1 MDERRADRRAE
12 SAPEPEG
19 PEGSR
24 GADEAREGD
33 ETREEREGRQTGWVF
48 HPRRGGHSGL
58 GTPPG

>member
-12 SAPEPEG
+12 SAPEPGG
-19 PEGSR
+19 PEASR
-24 GADEAREGD
+24 EAD
-33 ETREEREGRQTGWVF
+33 ETREKDETLEEQEGRQTSWVF